1 MNGKKFFG
9 DDVEMTTKNIPA
21 EMIDKIQVLEQKSD
35 MALLTGFE
43 DNDTERIINL
53 TFKSNRKR
61 GTFGNITAG
70 AGSDTED
77 KLRYDGNIF
86 LNMIDG
92 ETQTTLTGGGNNANT
107 SRSSRGRNGGGFGGI
122 SSGINTTQNIGVNNS
137 SAINEKLK
145 VGGDAS
151 LNHSS
156 NETINENN
164 QT

>member
-1 MNGKKFFG
+1 MLKWPL
-9 DDVEMTTKNIPA
+9 KNIPA
-21 EMIDKIQVLEQKSD
+21 EMIDKIQVLDQKSD

-61 GTFGNITAG
+61 GTLVNITAG

-92 ETQTTLTGGGNNANT
+92 EHKPL
-107 SRSSRGRNGGGFGGI
+107 
-122 SSGINTTQNIGVNNS
+122 
-137 SAINEKLK
+137 
-145 VGGDAS
+145 
-151 LNHSS
+151 
-156 NETINENN
+156 
-164 QT
+164 